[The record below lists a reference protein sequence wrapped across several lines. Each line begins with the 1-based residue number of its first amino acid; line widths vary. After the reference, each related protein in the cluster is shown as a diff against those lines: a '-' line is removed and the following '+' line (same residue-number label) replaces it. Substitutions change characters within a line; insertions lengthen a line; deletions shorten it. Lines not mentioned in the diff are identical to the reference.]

1 LSSTE
6 DRLREIAR
14 ANGICWTEAR
24 RWMRDVDV
32 EAAQAYLDSEDP
44 RDRAGVVHW
53 LRLLADPAIPKFKP
67 DEIPCSARRPN

>member
-6 DRLREIAR
+6 DRLKAIAR
-14 ANGICWTEAR
+14 ANGIDWTEAR

-32 EAAQAYLDSEDP
+32 LAAQAYLDSEDEL
-44 RDRAGVVHW
+44 DRRGVVHW